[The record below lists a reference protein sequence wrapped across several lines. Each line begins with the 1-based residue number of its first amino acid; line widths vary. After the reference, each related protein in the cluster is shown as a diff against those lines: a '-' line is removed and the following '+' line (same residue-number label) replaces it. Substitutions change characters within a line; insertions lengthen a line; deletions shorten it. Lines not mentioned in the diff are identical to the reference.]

1 MLLPDGQGIRS
12 APLREADE
20 RDARP
25 DPEPLAG
32 AEGRQESPATR
43 SAARRVCGKVCTRTW
58 RMGGK
63 SSRELLNL

>member
-1 MLLPDGQGIRS
+1 MFLPDGQGIRS

-43 SAARRVCGKVCTRTW
+43 SAARRVCGKVCTW
-58 RMGGK
+58 EMGGK
-63 SSRELLNL
+63 RSRELLNL

>member
-1 MLLPDGQGIRS
+1 MLLLDGQGVRS

-32 AEGRQESPATR
+32 AEGRQESFATR
-43 SAARRVCGKVCTRTW
+43 TDARRLCGKVCT
-58 RMGGK
+58 
-63 SSRELLNL
+63 

>member
-1 MLLPDGQGIRS
+1 MLLPDGQGLRS

-32 AEGRQESPATR
+32 VEGRQESLATR
-43 SAARRVCGKVCTRTW
+43 TDARRLCGKVCTW

-63 SSRELLNL
+63 RSRELMNM